1 MIIIKLLEIIITIVI
16 GLIPIFLVD
25 VSYDNYKKNQK
36 GAVENGNN

>member
-1 MIIIKLLEIIITIVI
+1 MLIIKLLEIIITVVVS
-16 GLIPIFLVD
+16 LIPMFLVD